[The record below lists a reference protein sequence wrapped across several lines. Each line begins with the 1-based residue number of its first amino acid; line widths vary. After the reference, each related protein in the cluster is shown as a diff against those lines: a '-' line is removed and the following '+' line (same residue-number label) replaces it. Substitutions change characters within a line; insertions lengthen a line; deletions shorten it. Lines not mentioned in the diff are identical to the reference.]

1 MKYRV
6 PFIKPSFPSAAKIS
20 LDYKNIIDSNWFTNF
35 GPFEKQFCKKAE
47 MYLGKDIHVTTVAN
61 ATLGLDLAIRALMV
75 RRGKKN
81 QVIIPSFTFAAGPEV
96 LISNQFTPVFID
108 IDQTT
113 LQPNI
118 DEAIRYIRKNRKK
131 VAGILLC
138 NIFGVGNTEIKK
150 WEKLAKDTQLP
161 LIIDSAAG
169 FGSEYNNGE
178 MVGGRGDC
186 EVFSMHAT
194 KPFSVGEGGIISS
207 KNMKLIEELR
217 RLQNFGFVDR
227 KIVSIGT
234 NAKLQEINCAIGLR
248 QLEKYQG
255 RLLARRLVLTQYK
268 KSLNIAGYSF
278 QDNDDNSTVPFV
290 TTLAP
295 TKKIAEKVY
304 QKLISEGIEVR
315 RYYAPLHKE
324 KYLTPLVKRA
334 SRLSVTTDVA
344 SRILSL
350 PVHDGMS
357 RSIVKEIV
365 DTILSAS
372 GAGSGVK

>member
-1 MKYRV
+1 MKYKV
-6 PFIKPSFPSAAKIS
+6 PFIKPSFPSAAKLS
-20 LDYKNIIDSNWFTNF
+20 LDYKNIVDSNWFTNF
-35 GPFEKQFCKKAE
+35 GPFEKEFSKKTATF
-47 MYLGKDIHVTTVAN
+47 LGKNIHVTTVAN
-61 ATLGLDLAIRALMV
+61 ATLGLDLAIRALMPKK
-75 RRGKKN
+75 GKKS

-96 LISNQFTPVFID
+96 IISNQLTPVFID
-108 IDQTT
+108 IDKKS

-118 DEAIRYIRKNRKK
+118 DEAIKYIRKNRKR
-131 VAGILLC
+131 VVGILLC
-138 NIFGVGNTEIKK
+138 NIFGVGNTEINK
-150 WEKLAKDTQLP
+150 WEKLAKDTRLP

-207 KNMKLIEELR
+207 KNLKLIEELR

-227 KIVSIGT
+227 KILSIGT

-248 QLEKYQG
+248 QLEKYKG
-255 RLLARRLVLTQYK
+255 RLSARRRVLAQYK
-268 KSLNIAGYSF
+268 KSLINAGYSF
-278 QDNDDNSTVPFV
+278 QDNDENSTVPFV
-290 TTLAP
+290 TALAP
-295 TKKIAEKVY
+295 TKKIAENVF
-304 QKLISEGIEVR
+304 QKLISEGVEVR

-324 KYLTPLVKRA
+324 RYLTPLVKRA
-334 SRLSVTTDVA
+334 SKLSVTTDVA

-357 RSIVKEIV
+357 KSTVKEVV
-365 DTILSAS
+365 DTILST
-372 GAGSGVK
+372 SGVVSGIK